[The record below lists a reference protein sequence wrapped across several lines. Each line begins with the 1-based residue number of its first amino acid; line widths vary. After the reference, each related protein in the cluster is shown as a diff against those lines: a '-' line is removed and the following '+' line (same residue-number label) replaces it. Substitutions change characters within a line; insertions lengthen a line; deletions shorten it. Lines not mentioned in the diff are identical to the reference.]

1 MSIPHKPASTDAQI
15 HEVIKNRWST
25 RAFDK
30 NYQIG
35 DDEILSIL
43 EAARWSP
50 SSKNSQPWRFLV
62 GKRGDKNFEA
72 FVSTL
77 TGFNLEWAPN
87 ASAMILVAAHGN
99 PVTNDEIFDAA
110 LAVSSITF
118 QIHSLGLHAHQMA
131 GFSKSKLRSIFN
143 LDDSILPLV
152 LIAVGKITKPD
163 ELSPELKEREL
174 SPRVRKNL
182 SELMISGLN

>member
-1 MSIPHKPASTDAQI
+1 MTIPHKPASTDANL

-30 NYQIG
+30 NHQIS

-62 GKRGDKNFEA
+62 GKRGDKNFNA

-87 ASAMILVAAHGN
+87 ASAIILVAAFGE
-99 PVTNDEIFDAA
+99 PVTHDEIFDAG

-118 QIHSLGLHAHQMA
+118 QIHAQGLHAHQMA
-131 GFSKSKLRSIFN
+131 GFSKSKLKTLIN
-143 LDDSILPLV
+143 LDDSTVPLV
-152 LIAVGKITKPD
+152 LVAVGKITKPD
-163 ELSPELKEREL
+163 ELSDELKEREL
-174 SPRVRKNL
+174 TPRTRKDLN
-182 SELMISGLN
+182 ELMISGLN

>member
-50 SSKNSQPWRFLV
+50 SSKNSQPWRFLA

-99 PVTNDEIFDAA
+99 PVTNDEIFDAG

-131 GFSKSKLRSIFN
+131 GFSKSKIKSIFQ
-143 LDDSILPLV
+143 LDDSIVPLV
-152 LIAVGKITKPD
+152 LVAVGKITKPD

-174 SPRVRKNL
+174 SPRTRKDL
-182 SELMISGLN
+182 SELMISGLI

>member
-1 MSIPHKPASTDAQI
+1 MPIPHKPASTDAKI
-15 HEVIKNRWST
+15 HDILENRWST
-25 RAFDK
+25 RSFDK
-30 NYQIG
+30 NHQISEE
-35 DDEILSIL
+35 EILSIL

-62 GKRGDKNFEA
+62 GKRGDNNFDA

-77 TGFNLEWAPN
+77 TGFNLDWAPK

-99 PVTNDEIFDAA
+99 PVTNDEIFDAG

-118 QIHSLGLHAHQMA
+118 QIHALGLHAHQMA
-131 GFSKSKLRSIFN
+131 GFSKSKLKSIFN
-143 LDDSILPLV
+143 LDDTTVPLV
-152 LIAVGKITKPD
+152 LVAVGKITEPD
-163 ELSPELKEREL
+163 ELSQELKEREL
-174 SPRVRKNL
+174 SPRTRKDL

>member
-163 ELSPELKEREL
+163 ELTPELKEREL